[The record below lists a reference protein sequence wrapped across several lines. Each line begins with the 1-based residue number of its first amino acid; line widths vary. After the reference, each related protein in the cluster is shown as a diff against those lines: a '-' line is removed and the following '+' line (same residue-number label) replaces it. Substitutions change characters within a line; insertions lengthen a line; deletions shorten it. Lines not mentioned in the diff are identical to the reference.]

1 MERPA
6 DTVHW
11 RGFRAPR
18 DAHSTRMVNDRLQ
31 AAHDLWFRN
40 RGWASAA
47 TFRAMVVI
55 NRKFTPNRIIPVFRE
70 FSAALPQW
78 KHFRFIDGW

>member
-18 DAHSTRMVNDRLQ
+18 DAHSTRMVND
-31 AAHDLWFRN
+31 
-40 RGWASAA
+40 SAA
-47 TFRAMVVI
+47 SFRAMVVI